1 MLPRFLRSALDSAP
15 PLPSSSRSS
24 LSAFLSLSLSLHV
37 ALSLFFLVRFSPSL
51 FFSVPLFFLLS
62 LSATYFSLSLPYS
75 SLTRYHTNSLFPSF
89 YLPTYLRRSHVILL
103 PSWRFYKSSLP
114 ATGTID
120 SVARSCFS
128 KIVKIFSLEV
138 RKEREK
144 AIVNHLQF
152 LLDLKKYYS
161 YDIHTG

>member
-15 PLPSSSRSS
+15 PLPSSSRSP
-24 LSAFLSLSLSLHV
+24 LSAFLSLSLHV

-51 FFSVPLFFLLS
+51 FFSVLLFFLLS
-62 LSATYFSLSLPYS
+62 LSATYFSLSLPYP

-128 KIVKIFSLEV
+128 KIVKIFPRS
-138 RKEREK
+138 
-144 AIVNHLQF
+144 A
-152 LLDLKKYYS
+152 
-161 YDIHTG
+161 

>member
-15 PLPSSSRSS
+15 PLPSSSRSP
-24 LSAFLSLSLSLHV
+24 LSTFLSLCLFML
-37 ALSLFFLVRFSPSL
+37 LSLFFLIRFSLSL
-51 FFSVPLFFLLS
+51 FFSVLLFFLLS
-62 LSATYFSLSLPYS
+62 LSATYFSLFLPYP

-120 SVARSCFS
+120 FVARSCFS
-128 KIVKIFSLEV
+128 KIVKIFSSK
-138 RKEREK
+138 RKESNSK
-144 AIVNHLQF
+144 SFTA
-152 LLDLKKYYS
+152 
-161 YDIHTG
+161 